1 MRMPIDGGAKRPE
14 GEAPEDPP
22 WYTGELPQPGPSQRQ
37 ASGSPVSPSPW
48 ARPAPPPASGSAPP
62 SPTPNESSDA
72 TTAAARNKPVPGGL
86 VVLGLVVLGL
96 VVAALAGAWFVFGRG
111 GSAAE
116 PSRWT
121 LDGAKAAMAAVGF
134 TDGSSSALLDGR
146 PRWLAH
152 GPESA
157 SFEAIGSPESITEVS
172 LTLAMSDASSA
183 SDTALERFLSTW
195 APDAGSFVNAAMAE
209 SLLIEVDRSE
219 DYPDH
224 SVHFQSLTGP
234 DGTFV
239 VVTVDR
245 S

>member
-1 MRMPIDGGAKRPE
+1 MPIEGGANRPA
-14 GEAPEDPP
+14 GEAPDDPP
-22 WYTGELPQPGPSQRQ
+22 WYTGELPQPGPSQQQ

-48 ARPAPPPASGSAPP
+48 ARPAPPPDPWSAPP
-62 SPTPNESSDA
+62 LPNPNATSDA
-72 TTAAARNKPVPGGL
+72 TAADARKHAGRGGL
-86 VVLGLVVLGL
+86 VLVLVLV
-96 VVAALAGAWFVFGRG
+96 VVAAVAGAWFLFGRGG

-121 LDGAKAAMAAVGF
+121 LDGAKAAMSAVGF

-146 PRWLAH
+146 PSWLAR

-157 SFEAIGSPESITEVS
+157 SFQAIGPPESITEVS
-172 LTLAMSDASSA
+172 LTVAMSDASSA
-183 SDTALERFLSTW
+183 SDAAMDRFLTTW
-195 APDAGSFVNAAMAE
+195 APDAASFVKAAMAE

-219 DYPDH
+219 EYADH

-234 DGTFV
+234 DGIFV

-245 S
+245 T